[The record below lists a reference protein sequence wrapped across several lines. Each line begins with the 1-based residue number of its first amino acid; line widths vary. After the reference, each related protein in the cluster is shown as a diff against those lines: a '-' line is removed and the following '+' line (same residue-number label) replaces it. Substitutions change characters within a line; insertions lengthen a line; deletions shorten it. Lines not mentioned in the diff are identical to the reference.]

1 MCCRQRVFPDHGVIQ
16 VSYGV
21 DEYPAE
27 RCALHYNAHSKSTSF
42 IPIICAAASEVKVAV
57 ALRISW
63 ADSADELVFAD
74 VDVDAGAGGVFKGA
88 VDVDDLRVGDIGGQE
103 IRVNVDQAPECI

>member
-1 MCCRQRVFPDHGVIQ
+1 MGSTNILPKDVRFIIT
-16 VSYGV
+16 Y
-21 DEYPAE
+21 
-27 RCALHYNAHSKSTSF
+27 LKTKSISF

-74 VDVDAGAGGVFKGA
+74 VDVDAGAGGIFKGA
-88 VDVDDLRVGDIGGQE
+88 VDVDDLGVGDVGGQE
-103 IRVNVDQAPECI
+103 VRVDVDQAPEQIK